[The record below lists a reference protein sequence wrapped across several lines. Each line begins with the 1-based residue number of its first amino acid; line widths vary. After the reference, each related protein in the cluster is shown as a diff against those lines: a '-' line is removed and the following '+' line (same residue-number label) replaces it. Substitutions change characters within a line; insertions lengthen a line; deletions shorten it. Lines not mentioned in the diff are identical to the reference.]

1 MGRELSQKAVKQQ
14 LTNNKKPH
22 LLEQARLGSNR
33 QQDQCMKIAIRIM
46 TGIGTPRKNS
56 SNERMRFSLN

>member
-1 MGRELSQKAVKQQ
+1 MQQ
-14 LTNNKKPH
+14 KKPR

-56 SNERMRFSLN
+56 SNERMTFSLN